1 MKRAGAACS
10 IPDRS
15 SPLDADPCNAKEE
28 RMTRKEILPSLL
40 KICKEAVPELGNG
53 EIDPNKTYRELG
65 INSLD
70 LMQILTVAMKELKTK
85 IPTAQLSEVTTLNG
99 LADLFV
105 KASG

>member
-1 MKRAGAACS
+1 MQR
-10 IPDRS
+10 
-15 SPLDADPCNAKEE
+15 E
-28 RMTRKEILPSLL
+28 EILAKL
-40 KICKEAVPELGNG
+40 IRIGRETVPEFQDA
-53 EIDPNKTYRELG
+53 EFDPNKSYRDLG

>member
-1 MKRAGAACS
+1 MKR
-10 IPDRS
+10 
-15 SPLDADPCNAKEE
+15 EE
-28 RMTRKEILPSLL
+28 VLSKLL
-40 KICKEAVPELGNG
+40 KICKEAVPELGG
-53 EIDPNKTYRELG
+53 GKLDPNKTYRELG

-70 LMQILTVAMKELKTK
+70 LMQILTVAMKELKAK